1 MAARYPDAH
10 QHFPVGFETG
20 SKQWFL
26 IWPLILP
33 NHHWTFLLLP
43 DKKESK
49 YSYNLTN
56 FHLWIHLT
64 AKSHKNYWTP
74 SMKLDEGCV
83 STQNS
88 LSDSSTWAR
97 QGVFSS
103 CFKELCMGIES
114 EYELRRYA
122 LYWLPFF
129 LQTSSV
135 TWSTRR
141 DLFTLWFLNF
151 KNYMWESQ
159 YGLEDI

>member
-1 MAARYPDAH
+1 MPTNIFQLGLKQEANS
-10 QHFPVGFETG
+10 GFVLGLSSCPTITEP
-20 SKQWFL
+20 SSFFL
-26 IWPLILP
+26 IRKSP
-33 NHHWTFLLLP
+33 NKVT
-43 DKKESK
+43 
-49 YSYNLTN
+49 NLTN